1 MHQQSQ
7 QFSKDKILSK
17 KRWHKVKP
25 IFRSLIIPILAVMIA
40 YFAQYV
46 LTGNNGT
53 QWMWIP
59 SLSSNQRL
67 LVSLGLYLLAII
79 LWIYFPPKIKP
90 KVEEYKQEI
99 KIIPANPPHRKLP
112 LYWLILS
119 GVTYL
124 LNNLF
129 FALYGENTIIRILW
143 FLSLVIFLFS
153 LSSWSD
159 QSPKQITDDGKSP
172 PFHLENWLIL
182 GLILAFSFWLRS
194 YQLAIIPDDFHGDM
208 ASHGIQARDLLL
220 GAEQNI
226 FKFGWANIPMFGF
239 LPAFFS
245 MSIFGNNL
253 YGLQMTSVI
262 GGTISILAVY
272 LLVWRL
278 FDNHRL
284 ATITSVLVAIN
295 IPHLHFSRI
304 AEYID
309 PWPLGFLALFF
320 LIDGI
325 RSKGWLSF
333 GLSGVLIGFSSLMYY
348 SGRVIPIII
357 TFFFLYFLFDK
368 KSWIYKRPYSIL
380 ILIMGIVLACGPAI
394 INIFLNLEPFLSRS
408 SQVFLFDPGVML
420 HLLNKYEVNSEL
432 KVILRQTQET
442 LLMFNKVGDSS
453 TQFGYRGPMF
463 NSFVSPLLILG
474 VGSALRRK
482 KEIGVVL
489 TIIWIVLIMGLG
501 SVLTV
506 DAPAW
511 PRLVGII
518 PAGALLAALAIEQ
531 LYNLVKNY
539 TGHYVQRILLILFVL
554 WIATIGWINWD
565 HYYQSVKTNAS
576 SVAFLG
582 RYIQQLP
589 EDVTVCGFLVD
600 PPLNVREI
608 NFLGWP
614 RKLVDFSPDAPI
626 EDLRSC
632 DGPSLVWVLKPEHTD
647 RLQDLYHY
655 WPEGELI
662 TYESRYKIF
671 TYIFYLTGETLP
683 TLMPQDIMEKDLDS
697 YRWMYSIVL
706 AGLIL
711 VGFIIWVVLRN
722 ERVRSFWNKFLCFY
736 LKRKNNF
743 FVDRKIQK
751 IIRAFKTKLWK
762 NTKIQTVCLKF
773 CHKTSKFIKELKD
786 FFHPK
791 QFKKMNKKIIW
802 DLLTFLLPIALAYSG
817 QMILNAG
824 RDDSFTF
831 EILREIHFTENQ
843 RLIVAG
849 IIFLVSGIIWVMRIK
864 SFQCDPR
871 GISEHKK
878 HSSKPSVKI
887 RHKNKKLMK
896 MFLYDILLFM
906 AISMITY
913 LIQGENPIVRWFWM
927 IALVGFLIYL
937 VLQKTQ
943 KEKWNVDPS
952 PGFKN
957 AHKWLLGMLL
967 VIAFLLRIYRLYDI
981 PLDLSTDMASMGIS
995 ARDYLLGNESQI
1007 FGTGWYYIPRLAF
1020 LPYVFSMWLAGN
1032 DLFGLYFGTV
1042 VMGTLSILAVYLLIW
1057 RLFDNH
1063 RLALITII
1071 LITINPAHIEYS
1083 RIPSYIDPWMFGF
1096 FSLFLLIDG
1105 LKSRRKTSFAFSG
1118 ILAAFTFMGYPS
1130 GRAIIPMMGLVILSA
1145 FLFKREWIKENYFGL
1160 IWLTGSFLFALG
1172 PNLIYILKDWGT
1184 FMKRADEVF
1193 VFSAYN
1199 HVHVRYSY
1207 ETNSVLVI
1215 MWEQI
1220 KRTLFSFN
1228 FYNDKSPQF
1237 SYPHPIF
1244 NPIIAP
1250 LMVLGFFQ
1258 ALWKWKQPGYLIIV
1272 SSFLFVMVTG
1282 GILTIDTP
1290 TWCRLLPAILLGAF
1304 FIAIV
1309 LEKILTYA
1317 NSFSKKL
1324 ISLFV
1329 ILTLVGF
1336 IITLGIKDWNQYI
1349 SYVAKETRPVV
1360 FVGRFIDPLPDDINV
1375 CAMTDGYNIFWSETA
1390 FLGWPHTMIEVSAD
1404 ISQISKEDCPG
1415 EKLVWIISPAYK
1427 MRLEE
1432 IKEIWPNGAMMEHYK
1447 YNKEFLFIS
1456 YLVDNPSLP

>member
-1 MHQQSQ
+1 MHQESQ

-17 KRWHKVKP
+17 KRWRKVKP
-25 IFRSLIIPILAVMIA
+25 IFTGLFIPILAVLIA

-46 LTGNNGT
+46 LIGNNGT

-79 LWIYFPPKIKP
+79 LWVYFPPNTKL
-90 KVEEYKQEI
+90 KVEEYNHEKQT
-99 KIIPANPPHRKLP
+99 IPSNHPPRKLH
-112 LYWLILS
+112 LFLLILS
-119 GVTYL
+119 GAIYL

-129 FALYGENTIIRILW
+129 FALSGENTIIRILW
-143 FLSLVIFLFS
+143 LLSLVVFVFS

-159 QSPKQITDDGKSP
+159 QSHKRITDVGKSP
-172 PFHLENWLIL
+172 PFHLENWIIL

-262 GGTISILAVY
+262 GGTISILAIY

-284 ATITSVLVAIN
+284 ATITSILVSIN

-325 RSKGWLSF
+325 RSKRWLSF
-333 GLSGVLIGFSSLMYY
+333 GLSGLLIGFSSLMYY

-357 TFFFLYFLFDK
+357 AFFFIYFLFNK
-368 KSWIYKRPYSIL
+368 KSWIYKRPNSIL
-380 ILIMGIVLACGPAI
+380 ILIMGILLAVGPSI
-394 INIFLNLEPFLSRS
+394 VNIFLNLEPFLSRS

-463 NSFVSPLLILG
+463 NSFLSPLLILG
-474 VGSALRRK
+474 VGSALRRRR
-482 KEIGVVL
+482 EMGVVL
-489 TIIWIVLIMGLG
+489 LMIWIGLIMVLG
-501 SVLTV
+501 SILTV

-518 PAGALLAALAIEQ
+518 PAGVLLAALAIEQ
-531 LYNLVKNY
+531 IYNLVKNY
-539 TGHYVQRILLILFVL
+539 AGHNLQRIYLILFVL
-554 WIATIGWINWD
+554 WIATMGWINWD

-608 NFLGWP
+608 TFLTWP
-614 RKLVDFSPDAPI
+614 RTLIDFSPDARN
-626 EDLRSC
+626 EDLKNCEGDSI
-632 DGPSLVWVLKPEHTD
+632 VWVLTPEDSD
-647 RLQDLYHY
+647 RLLDLYQY
-655 WPEGELI
+655 YPEGKLI

-671 TYIFYLTGETLP
+671 TYLFYLTGETPP
-683 TLMPQDIMEKDLDS
+683 TVLPQDIMEKDLDS
-697 YRWMYSIVL
+697 YRWMYSVVL

-711 VGFIIWVVLRN
+711 TGFIIWVVLSN
-722 ERVRSFWNKFLCFY
+722 KKVISFCKKYSILLF
-736 LKRKNNF
+736 KTKNNLV
-743 FVDRKIQK
+743 VDRKDRK
-751 IIRAFKTKLWK
+751 VIRAFKSKFLI
-762 NTKIQTVCLKF
+762 NTKIRTACRELCLKNS
-773 CHKTSKFIKELKD
+773 KLINELTS

-791 QFKKMNKKIIW
+791 KFKKINKKIIW
-802 DLLTFLLPIALAYSG
+802 DLLTFLFPIALAYTG
-817 QMILNAG
+817 QMVLNAG
-824 RDDSFTF
+824 RDDSFT
-831 EILREIHFTENQ
+831 IKLLREIHFTENQ

-849 IIFLVSGIIWVMRIK
+849 IVFLGSAILWVMRIK
-864 SFQCDPR
+864 TIQLDSRD
-871 GISEHKK
+871 ISESKK
-878 HSSKPSVKI
+878 QNPNPSMEVG
-887 RHKNKKLMK
+887 HKNKNLMK
-896 MFLYDILLFM
+896 LFLYDILIFM
-906 AISMITY
+906 AISIITY
-913 LIQGENPIVRWFWM
+913 LIQGENSIVRWFWI
-927 IALVGFLIYL
+927 IALVGLLSYL
-937 VLQKTQ
+937 VLQRTQ
-943 KEKWNVDPS
+943 KEKWTVETS

-957 AHKWLLGMLL
+957 SHKWLLGMLL

-1032 DLFGLYFGTV
+1032 NLFGLYFGTV
-1042 VMGTLSILAVYLLIW
+1042 VMGTLSILAVYLFIW

-1063 RLALITII
+1063 RLALVTTV

-1083 RIPSYIDPWMFGF
+1083 RIPSYVDPWMFGF
-1096 FSLFLLIDG
+1096 FGLFFLIDG

-1145 FLFKREWIKENYFGL
+1145 FLFKREWIKENYFGF
-1160 IWLTGSFLFALG
+1160 IWLAGSFLFALG

-1215 MWEQI
+1215 IWEQI
-1220 KRTLFSFN
+1220 KRTLFSFTY
-1228 FYNDKSPQF
+1228 FNDKSPQF

-1244 NPIIAP
+1244 NPIVAP
-1250 LMVLGFFQ
+1250 LLVLGFFQ
-1258 ALWKWKQPGYLIIV
+1258 ALWKWKQPEYLITV
-1272 SSFLFVMVTG
+1272 SSFVFIMVTG

-1309 LEKILTYA
+1309 FEKILAYS

-1329 ILTLVGF
+1329 MLLLVGF
-1336 IITLGIKDWNQYI
+1336 LITLGIQDWNQYI
-1349 SYVAKETRPVV
+1349 NYVSKETRTVV
-1360 FVGRFIDPLPDDINV
+1360 YLGRFIDPLPDDIDV

-1390 FLGWPHTMIEVSAD
+1390 FLGWPHTLIEIPAD
-1404 ISQISKEDCPG
+1404 IPQISKEDCPG

-1432 IKEIWPNGAMMEHYK
+1432 IKKIWPNGAMMEHYK
-1447 YNKEFLFIS
+1447 YNKELLFIS
-1456 YLVDNPSLP
+1456 YLVANPSLP